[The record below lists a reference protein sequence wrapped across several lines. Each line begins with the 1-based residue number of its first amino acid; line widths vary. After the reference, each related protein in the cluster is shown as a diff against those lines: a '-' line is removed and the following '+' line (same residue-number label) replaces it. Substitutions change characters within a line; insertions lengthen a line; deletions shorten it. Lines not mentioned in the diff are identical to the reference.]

1 MNQMESVE
9 GSGGA
14 SRAPLLVREA
24 TDADHAIVLAMNNAA
39 TPNVNALDPAPW
51 AWLVAHTLHYRV
63 AEDAEGIAGF
73 LLCVPSGLSY
83 WSQNYAWF
91 TARFEHFLYMDRVVV
106 AERARNRG
114 VGTALY
120 DDLHAA
126 AQGRWPRI
134 TLEVNLRPPN
144 PGSQRFHERLGYQPI
159 GVRESDGGAYAVQMY
174 ERALG

>member
-1 MNQMESVE
+1 MSLMESVE

-106 AERARNRG
+106 AERARNQG